1 MMHSRIRFRQTL
13 FATIFLGLACLS
25 TFSFAQTAAVPK
37 KAGANS
43 ESTSA
48 NASSESKVRDIDGV
62 AAVVNTGFITR
73 KEIDDRI
80 ASLQK
85 QGAKLPSEI
94 ATLRKAILDRLI
106 IEKVQLQEAEQ
117 DGVTVS
123 EKELNKIIDDII
135 ARNKTTFADFKA
147 KVVASG
153 MSFDRYKEMLRNDIV
168 MSRYRERE
176 VESKIKISDAEVDNF
191 IAEQSIAKR
200 GVTRPVS
207 SLPNATGGLEEIDIA
222 QIFVPVD
229 PNAGAGAQAEGKK
242 KAEMLLRDARGDVD
256 FLQLGEMASKENP
269 KIKFQELG
277 YRTPDRLP
285 QLFYEAVRNI
295 GGGQLANSVVKSPA
309 GYHVLKVLDRRSAS
323 GSQPQ
328 QAPSQPPEQE
338 AVSSGAPQN
347 IMITQTLSRH
357 ILLKN
362 RAGLSDQDAE
372 RRLAGYR
379 AQVVAKTAD
388 FGELAKKYS
397 EDGSAANGGNLG
409 WMGPGELVPE
419 FEQAMNRLQIGEVSP
434 PVKTEFGWH
443 LIQVLER
450 RQAEL
455 TTEKQREFAKAAIRQ
470 RKFEQAYQDW
480 LRQLRD
486 SATVKILNVEDAA
499 TGNR

>member
-1 MMHSRIRFRQTL
+1 MTYYRMNLKRIL
-13 FATIFLGLACLS
+13 MAIIISCLGLLS
-25 TFSFAQTAAVPK
+25 ITSDAQTTSTSK
-37 KAGANS
+37 KTGNNV
-43 ESTSA
+43 EST
-48 NASSESKVRDIDGV
+48 NNNPSSDGRVRDIDGV

-80 ASLQK
+80 LTLQK
-85 QGAKLPSEI
+85 QGAKLPSDVV
-94 ATLRKAILDRLI
+94 ALRKAILERLI
-106 IEKVQLQEAEQ
+106 IEKVQLQDAEQ
-117 DGVTVS
+117 EGIAVS
-123 EKELNKIIDDII
+123 EKELTRIVDDIVT
-135 ARNKTTFADFKA
+135 RNKTTLAEFKA
-147 KVVASG
+147 KVIASG
-153 MSFDRYKEMLRNDIV
+153 MSYERYKEMLRNDIV
-168 MSRYRERE
+168 MSRFRERE
-176 VESKIKISDAEVDNF
+176 VESKIKISDAEIDNF
-191 IAEQSIAKR
+191 ITEQSRGRGGSIRPIANTASAVG
-200 GVTRPVS
+200 GV
-207 SLPNATGGLEEIDIA
+207 EEIDIA
-222 QIFVPVD
+222 QIFIPAD
-229 PNAGAGAQAEGKK
+229 ANAGAGAQAEAKK
-242 KAEMLLRDARGDVD
+242 KAESLLKDARGDVD
-256 FLQLGEMASKENP
+256 FLQLGEMAAKENP

-295 GGGQLANSVVKSPA
+295 GGGQVANNVVKSPA
-309 GYHVLKVLDRRSAS
+309 GYHVLKVLDRRSGAS
-323 GSQPQ
+323 SQPQ
-328 QAPSQPPEQE
+328 QAPVQE
-338 AVSSGAPQN
+338 PATPGAPQN
-347 IMITQTLSRH
+347 IAITQTLSRH

-362 RAGLSDQDAE
+362 RSGLSDQDAE

-470 RKFEQAYQDW
+470 KKFEQAYQDW

>member
-1 MMHSRIRFRQTL
+1 MTYYRMNLKHSFMAI
-13 FATIFLGLACLS
+13 TIASLALLS
-25 TFSFAQTAAVPK
+25 ITSDAQTTSVSK
-37 KAGANS
+37 KTGNNV
-43 ESTSA
+43 ENPVN
-48 NASSESKVRDIDGV
+48 NASSDSKVRDIDGV

-80 ASLQK
+80 ATMQK
-85 QGAKLPSEI
+85 QGAKLPSDVVV
-94 ATLRKAILDRLI
+94 LRKAILERLI

-117 DGVTVS
+117 EGVTVS
-123 EKELNKIIDDII
+123 EKELTRIIDDIVT
-135 ARNKTTFADFKA
+135 RNKTTLAEFKA
-147 KVVASG
+147 KVIASG
-153 MSFDRYKEMLRNDIV
+153 MSFERYKDMLRNDVV

-176 VESKIKISDAEVDNF
+176 VESKIKISDAEIDNF
-191 IAEQSIAKR
+191 IAEQSR
-200 GVTRPVS
+200 GRGGAVRPMANTPS
-207 SLPNATGGLEEIDIA
+207 AAGGVEEIDIA
-222 QIFVPVD
+222 QIFIPAD
-229 PNAGAGAQAEGKK
+229 SNAGAGAQAEAKK
-242 KAEMLLRDARGDVD
+242 KAESLLKDARGDVD
-256 FLQLGEMASKENP
+256 FLQLGEMAAKENP

-295 GGGQLANSVVKSPA
+295 GGGQVANNVVKSPA
-309 GYHVLKVLDRRSAS
+309 GYHVLKVLDRRSGVGQQQTAPQAS
-323 GSQPQ
+323 
-328 QAPSQPPEQE
+328 AQE
-338 AVSSGAPQN
+338 AATPGAPQN
-347 IMITQTLSRH
+347 IAITQTLSRH

-362 RAGLSDQDAE
+362 RAGLSDQEAE

-470 RKFEQAYQDW
+470 KKFEQAYQDW